1 MKTHEHKV
9 EHGALKVMFLVDTLA
24 LGGTETQMVQL
35 AARLKAKGHHIV
47 VGCLHPGGAL
57 RENLCKAG
65 ILVVE
70 FPKLGSLLSLQGAY
84 QILRLTVYLRRQ
96 RFDVMHSHDLWA
108 NLMGVP
114 CAYLAGTRVI
124 VSSQRDLGNLW
135 WYTPIRTKVIRQI
148 HRLASQVIANSLAV
162 KNFLVKQ
169 LRVPPQHVQIV
180 RNGVDIQKFECVRAD
195 RRKLFP
201 DLDDTTRLVIT
212 VANMHSLLKGHS
224 DLIEAAKQI
233 CGEVPEIRFVL
244 VGEGEK
250 RPEIEQQVREAGLE
264 KHFLFLGSRKD
275 IPELLACAEISILPS
290 RAEGLPN
297 VILEAMAAGLPVV
310 ATRVG
315 GTPEIIEDGASGLLV
330 PPEDPCALAEAI
342 QRLLRDRSMA
352 ARIGRTARERI
363 RTSFSFERAA
373 REIETVYECERHC
386 MPTAVVKPRD
396 LKEESAVT
404 TVRT

>member
-1 MKTHEHKV
+1 
-9 EHGALKVMFLVDTLA
+9 
-24 LGGTETQMVQL
+24 
-35 AARLKAKGHHIV
+35 
-47 VGCLHPGGAL
+47 
-57 RENLCKAG
+57 
-65 ILVVE
+65 
-70 FPKLGSLLSLQGAY
+70 
-84 QILRLTVYLRRQ
+84 
-96 RFDVMHSHDLWA
+96 
-108 NLMGVP
+108 
-114 CAYLAGTRVI
+114 
-124 VSSQRDLGNLW
+124 
-135 WYTPIRTKVIRQI
+135 
-148 HRLASQVIANSLAV
+148 VIANSLAV
-162 KNFLVKQ
+162 RDFLVKK

-212 VANMHSLLKGHS
+212 VANMHSPLKGHS
-224 DLIEAAKQI
+224 DLIEAAKEI

-250 RPEIEQQVREAGLE
+250 RPKIEQQVRKAGLE

-275 IPELLACAEISILPS
+275 IPELLACAEILILPS

-315 GTPEIIEDGASGLLV
+315 GTPEIIEDGATGLLV

-352 ARIGRTARERI
+352 ARVGRTARERI
-363 RTSFSFERAA
+363 RTSFSFERVA
-373 REIETVYECERHC
+373 REIETVYESERHG
-386 MPTAVVKPRD
+386 MPTAVVKARN